1 MTIGIRAMAADMAA
15 GLDAERELVE
25 RAKRDREAFA
35 QLYRSHCQPIARYI
49 YRRVGDAHLTED
61 LTADVFTVA
70 LRMLPR
76 FRHRGVPVRAWLYRI
91 AGNRVNRWAR
101 RERRHALQRL
111 QADPAGGREYP
122 PAEDRR
128 PVADAGTDRRE
139 SREYVRT
146 ALLTLA
152 PKHQTVLAL
161 HYLEG
166 MPVAEVAVAIGVRVG
181 TVKSRLARGR
191 EALRRRLEPR
201 RTQP

>member
-1 MTIGIRAMAADMAA
+1 MAIGIRALAAEAA
-15 GLDAERELVE
+15 VGLDAERELVE
-25 RAKRDREAFA
+25 RAKRDRAAFA

-76 FRHRGVPVRAWLYRI
+76 YRHRGTPVRAWLYRI
-91 AGNRVNRWAR
+91 ASNRVNRWAR

-111 QADPAGGREYP
+111 QADPAGGRECP
-122 PAEDRR
+122 AAEDRR
-128 PVADAGTDRRE
+128 RAAGAGRRE
-139 SREYVRT
+139 SREHVRT

-166 MPVAEVAVAIGVRVG
+166 MPVAEVALAIGCRVG

-191 EALRRRLEPR
+191 EALRRRLETR
-201 RTQP
+201 RMLS